1 MQTTQVNE
9 QQLHAYRFS
18 WFDWLCLWYPP
29 AWLILFN
36 RHWQYYKPDPD
47 GWRWS
52 EYPLLLLPGGFYLA
66 LLIRRLRLLVRDTFL
81 TAPVGVPEQHS
92 RFEETVDAAYQ
103 KAFRDEILTPIVKH
117 YFRAELHQIDRIPTS
132 GPLIIAINHAGM
144 CFPWDFLNLA
154 WLLSQ
159 QREWLVQPLAHPL
172 FFDHPWLRWW
182 LPKGWAQVLGG
193 VRAETDSF
201 EAAIAQRTVM
211 LYAPE
216 GWRGLVKGWPER
228 YQLAR
233 FDASFVS
240 LSIRYKVPIL
250 PILCVGSEQLHP
262 FAFNVRAIARVV
274 KMPMFPL
281 SPLIPIFA
289 LFPSMGI
296 WAVRKRLQ
304 YYVQP
309 LWKPWEDLDN
319 DSLDNP
325 ATEVPRQTITY
336 RLAQTLRSR
345 LQEVLSYLQQK
356 N

>member
-9 QQLHAYRFS
+9 QQQSDTYRFS

-36 RHWQYYKPDPD
+36 RHWQYYKADPD

-52 EYPLLLLPGGFYLA
+52 EYPLLLLPGGFYVA
-66 LLIRRLRLLVRDTFL
+66 LLIRRLRLLLRSLLFPAAHFQEGNQT
-81 TAPVGVPEQHS
+81 TGS
-92 RFEETVDAAYQ
+92 TVEVDSAYQ
-103 KAFRDEILTPIVKH
+103 QAFRNEVLAPIVKY
-117 YFRAELHQIDRIPTS
+117 YFRAELHHLDRLLAS
-132 GPLIIAINHAGM
+132 GPLMIAINHAGM

-154 WLLSQ
+154 LLLSE
-159 QREWLVQPLAHPL
+159 QREWFVQPLAHPL
-172 FFDHPWLRWW
+172 FFDHLWLKWW

-193 VRAETDSF
+193 VRAEAESF

-250 PILCVGSEQLHP
+250 PVLCVGNERLHP
-262 FAFNVRAIARVV
+262 FAFNFPAIARLV

-296 WAVRKRLQ
+296 WAVRNRLH
-304 YYVQP
+304 YHIQP
-309 LWKPWEDLDN
+309 LWKPWEELDLEPDQ
-319 DSLDNP
+319 L
-325 ATEVPRQTITY
+325 PRQTVTY
-336 RLAQTLRSR
+336 RLAQDLRSR
-345 LQEVLSYLQQK
+345 LQTVLDQLV
-356 N
+356 